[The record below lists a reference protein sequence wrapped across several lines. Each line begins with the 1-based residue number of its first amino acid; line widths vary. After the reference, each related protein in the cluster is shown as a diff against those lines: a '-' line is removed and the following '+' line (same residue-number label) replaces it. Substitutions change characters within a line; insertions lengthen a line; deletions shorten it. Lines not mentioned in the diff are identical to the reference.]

1 MDEWLGRLLTVIYP
15 TVIVC
20 ASGLL
25 GYWLKLRHERRMLL
39 ERRGEDDRI
48 LAELEALRQENQ
60 SQLAEMQERLD
71 FTERLLTQ
79 RGLQA
84 PFEPKATTPV

>member
-39 ERRGEDDRI
+39 EQRGEDDRI
-48 LAELEALRQENQ
+48 LAELEA
-60 SQLAEMQERLD
+60 
-71 FTERLLTQ
+71 
-79 RGLQA
+79 
-84 PFEPKATTPV
+84 PV